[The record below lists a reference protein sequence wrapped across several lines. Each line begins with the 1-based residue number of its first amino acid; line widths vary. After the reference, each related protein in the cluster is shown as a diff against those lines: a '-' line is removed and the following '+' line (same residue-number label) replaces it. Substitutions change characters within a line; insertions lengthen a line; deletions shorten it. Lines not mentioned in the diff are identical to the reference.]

1 MKKIL
6 AMLLAAALLAVAG
19 CGSDDTDIKSSGN
32 TIAKKIGASGTVKL
46 PPNHKLLEVT
56 YKGDDMWL
64 LYRPMREDEFPEHYI
79 FQEDS
84 KWGFLEGTV
93 RIIESREPAK

>member
-1 MKKIL
+1 MKK
-6 AMLLAAALLAVAG
+6 LLALLVTAALLALAG
-19 CGSDDTDIKSSGN
+19 CGSEDTRIQSSGN

-64 LYRPMREDEFPEHYI
+64 LYRPMREDEFPEQYI

-93 RIIESREPAK
+93 RIIESREAKR